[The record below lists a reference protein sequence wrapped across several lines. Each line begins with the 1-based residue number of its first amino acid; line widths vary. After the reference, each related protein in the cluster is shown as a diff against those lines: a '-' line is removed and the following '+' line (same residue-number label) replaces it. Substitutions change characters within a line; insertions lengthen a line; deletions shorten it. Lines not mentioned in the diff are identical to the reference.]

1 MLMVLNSKYC
11 QPATKF
17 SEPIG
22 IISFFPGM
30 SNFLRI
36 YTFLLP
42 GTLKNFFTNI
52 YHLGVLMDGFEFE
65 INCILK
71 NEKSKLPINFRS
83 MI

>member
-11 QPATKF
+11 QPDTKF

-30 SNFLRI
+30 LNFLRI

-42 GTLKNFFTNI
+42 GTLKNFLTNI
-52 YHLGVLMDGFEFE
+52 YQLGVLMDGFEFE
-65 INCILK
+65 IICILK
-71 NEKSKLPINFRS
+71 YQKLKSLIDFRS